1 MNLQRNDSW
10 KEIWDVAIL
19 ENRLVLVFQS
29 DFDTD
34 FMVFEYF

>member
-1 MNLQRNDSW
+1 MNLQRNDCR